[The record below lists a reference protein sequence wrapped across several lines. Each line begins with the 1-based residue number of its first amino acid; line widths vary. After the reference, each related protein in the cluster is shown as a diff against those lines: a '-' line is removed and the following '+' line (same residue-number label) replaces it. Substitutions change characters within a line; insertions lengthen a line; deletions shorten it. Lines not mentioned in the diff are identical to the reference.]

1 MFKINKRRQIL
12 LKARIYF
19 HTRLGRIRTHKK
31 REEMAMKC
39 PFLGFEYEERR
50 QCRSDFPDYQP
61 ELLYFHLRGL
71 HDTQSLL
78 SMILLKLLE
87 KENK

>member
-31 REEMAMKC
+31 REEMAMKYRIIDGEITDPKDVWGIGEIRNPKRYIC
-39 PFLGFEYEERR
+39 LPSNNNRDQIEHKR
-50 QCRSDFPDYQP
+50 
-61 ELLYFHLRGL
+61 
-71 HDTQSLL
+71 T
-78 SMILLKLLE
+78 
-87 KENK
+87 